1 MNQKYS
7 GPLTLPVEGNPE
19 KIKVLLYHLVTNDQ
33 NFVNKYPKL
42 CVHVDEFR
50 YHLKLL
56 ERWGYTAITFEDYRL
71 FLEGELD
78 LPKKPIIITF
88 DDGFSETFKLTLPL
102 LQEYGVKAVYFVLG
116 DRKIKTSVWDT
127 YVCGTTIPLMNDEQ
141 ILELHEAGF
150 EIGSHSMAHG
160 NLPSLNREQ
169 AWEEIS
175 RSRMSLEILLNAPVR
190 NFAYPY
196 GMLNQTIKE
205 MVKDAGYTFGC
216 ATYTGP
222 PQFGSDKYEFRR
234 ILIPAKIN
242 IIGFALRVR
251 IPYQYYAF
259 AIWKSRK
266 ALLSKTTLVNSADSV
281 EADGRKD
288 KIRKMEKEK

>member
-1 MNQKYS
+1 
-7 GPLTLPVEGNPE
+7 
-19 KIKVLLYHLVTNDQ
+19 
-33 NFVNKYPKL
+33 
-42 CVHVDEFR
+42 
-50 YHLKLL
+50 
-56 ERWGYTAITFEDYRL
+56 
-71 FLEGELD
+71 
-78 LPKKPIIITF
+78 
-88 DDGFSETFKLTLPL
+88 
-102 LQEYGVKAVYFVLG
+102 VYFVLG

-127 YVCGTTIPLMNDEQ
+127 YSCGTTLPLMNDEQ

-160 NLPSLNREQ
+160 NLPSLKREQ

-196 GMLNQTIKE
+196 GMVNQTIKE

-222 PQFGSDKYEFRR
+222 PQFGSDRYEFRR
-234 ILIPAKIN
+234 ILIPGKIG

-251 IPYQYYAF
+251 IPYQYYTF
-259 AIWKSRK
+259 AIWKYRN
-266 ALLSKTTLVNSADSV
+266 ALLSKTNSENSINHVVAD
-281 EADGRKD
+281 ERENQ
-288 KIRKMEKEK
+288 IRKMGKEK

>member
-1 MNQKYS
+1 MDKLN
-7 GPLTLPVEGNPE
+7 TLQMSTEGNPE
-19 KIKVLLYHLVTNDQ
+19 KIKVLMYHLVTNDKK
-33 NFVNKYPKL
+33 FANKYSKL
-42 CVHVDEFR
+42 CVHVDEFH

-88 DDGFSETFKLTLPL
+88 DDGFSETFRLSLPL
-102 LQEYGVKAVYFVLG
+102 LQEFGVKAVYFVLG
-116 DRKIKTSVWDT
+116 DRKIKTNVWDT
-127 YVCGTTIPLMNDEQ
+127 FVCGTTMPLMNDEQ

-150 EIGSHSMAHG
+150 EIGSHSLTHDR
-160 NLPSLNREQ
+160 LPLLNREK

-175 RSRMSLEILLNAPVR
+175 RSRMSLEILLNAPVK

-196 GMLNQTIKE
+196 GILNQTIKD
-205 MVKDAGYTFGC
+205 MVKDAGYIFGC

-234 ILIPAKIN
+234 ILIPGKIG

-266 ALLSKTTLVNSADSV
+266 ALLSKLTHVNPATRV
-281 EADGRKD
+281 EVDGRKN